1 MGIGLIHKFD
11 SSPARWRSLKRSLGA
26 SHSVAVGVLVTP
38 SGEAMGTAQPG
49 EDPTTMT
56 NVAKLETEDRSES
69 RRRLHLRDITNE
81 LPAASNETAG
91 SDLRLARERR
101 GEDLRA
107 ISQALRIRREQLEA
121 LEESRYG
128 DLPGRAYAVG
138 FVRSYAEYLGLDST
152 HIVDRYKLEIDR
164 EEKAK
169 EDLVFPK
176 LSEQTHLP
184 RGTFLIIALVVVAG
198 IYGGYL
204 LTRSADRMMAER
216 VPPVPA
222 RIEARMA
229 SVDAPDE
236 RPVGL
241 SGDPASAATR
251 PNSNATA
258 AQVLGAGAPADPASV
273 YAVPPPVQ
281 TPAEPAGQGTEI
293 AALAPPQ
300 ASDML
305 SVAAPEAPA
314 VAPALPPIAQGQAFG
329 AENVDGRVVIRARKN
344 DAWIRV
350 EDAQGH
356 VLIERIL
363 AAGDTYRAP
372 NQAGVILV
380 ARDAS
385 AFELLVDNASLG
397 LAGPPTLVLTGKS
410 IDPADLIAAM
420 PHPLPVPTDEAAAAT
435 VAAPQAV
442 TPGAVQ

>member
-1 MGIGLIHKFD
+1 MLRRFNAG
-11 SSPARWRSLKRSLGA
+11 
-26 SHSVAVGVLVTP
+26 HSVAVGVLITP

-56 NVAKLETEDRSES
+56 NIAKLATDDRSES

-81 LPAASNETAG
+81 LPAASIETAG

-107 ISQALRIRREQLEA
+107 IAQSLCIRREQLEA

-128 DLPGRAYAVG
+128 DLPGRAYAIG

-152 HIVDRYKLEIDR
+152 HIVERYKVEIDR
-164 EEKAK
+164 EEKTK

-176 LSEQTHLP
+176 LAEETRLP
-184 RGTFLIIALVVVAG
+184 RGTFLIIALVVAAG

-222 RIEARMA
+222 RIEARVA
-229 SVDAPDE
+229 NVDAPDE

-251 PNSNATA
+251 PNSDATA

-281 TPAEPAGQGTEI
+281 ASTEPAGQGTEI
-293 AALAPPQ
+293 AALAPQIGDTLNP
-300 ASDML
+300 AT
-305 SVAAPEAPA
+305 PEAPA
-314 VAPALPPIAQGQAFG
+314 VAPVLPPIAQGQAFG
-329 AENVDGRVVIRARKN
+329 AENIDGRVIIRARKN

-356 VLIERIL
+356 VLIERTL

-420 PHPLPVPTDEAAAAT
+420 PHPLPVLTGEATAAT

-442 TPGAVQ
+442 TPGVVQ

>member
-1 MGIGLIHKFD
+1 MGRFGCRVRNGLFHRFD
-11 SSPARWRSLKRSLGA
+11 
-26 SHSVAVGVLVTP
+26 GVDVFMP

-56 NVAKLETEDRSES
+56 NVAKLATEDRSEA

-81 LPAASNETAG
+81 LPTAAIETAG

-101 GEDLRA
+101 GEDLRTIA
-107 ISQALRIRREQLEA
+107 QSLRIRREQLEA
-121 LEESRYG
+121 LEESRYD
-128 DLPGRAYAVG
+128 DLPGRAYAIG

-152 HIVDRYKLEIDR
+152 HIVDRYKAEIDR
-164 EEKAK
+164 EEQAK

-176 LSEQTHLP
+176 LSDEKRLP
-184 RGTFLIIALVVVAG
+184 RGTFLIIGLIVAVG

-222 RIEARMA
+222 RIEARVA
-229 SVDAPDE
+229 SADAPDE
-236 RPVGL
+236 RPAGL

-251 PNSNATA
+251 PSGDATA

-273 YAVPPPVQ
+273 YAVPPAPV
-281 TPAEPAGQGTEI
+281 PAPVVAPTEV
-293 AALAPPQ
+293 AALTPTTGDTP
-300 ASDML
+300 ST
-305 SVAAPEAPA
+305 VAPEAPA
-314 VAPALPPIAQGQAFG
+314 IVPGLPPIAEGQAFG
-329 AENVDGRVVIRARKN
+329 AENTDGRVVIRARKN

-356 VLIERIL
+356 VLIERTL
-363 AAGDTYRAP
+363 KVGDSYRAP
-372 NQAGVILV
+372 NRAGVILV

-410 IDPADLIAAM
+410 LDAADLIAAM
-420 PHPLPVPTDEAAAAT
+420 PHPLPTPADEAAAA
-435 VAAPQAV
+435 AAPASAPQAV
-442 TPGAVQ
+442 TPGTAPTAVR

>member
-1 MGIGLIHKFD
+1 MGIGLIHRFD
-11 SSPARWRSLKRSLGA
+11 PSPVQWRSSKRSFSA
-26 SHSVAVGVLVTP
+26 SHSVAVGVVTP

-56 NVAKLETEDRSES
+56 NVAKLATEDRSEA

-81 LPAASNETAG
+81 LPAASIETAG
-91 SDLRLARERR
+91 SELRLARERR

-107 ISQALRIRREQLEA
+107 IAQLLRIRREQLEA
-121 LEESRYG
+121 LEESRYD
-128 DLPGRAYAVG
+128 DLPGRAYAIG

-152 HIVDRYKLEIDR
+152 HIVERYKAEIDL
-164 EEKAK
+164 EEKAR

-176 LSEQTHLP
+176 VSEETRLP
-184 RGTFLIIALVVVAG
+184 RGTFMIIALVVAAG

-222 RIEARMA
+222 RIEARVA

-236 RPVGL
+236 RQVGL

-251 PNSNATA
+251 PNDGTTT
-258 AQVLGAGAPADPASV
+258 AQVLGAGEPSDPASV

-281 TPAEPAGQGTEI
+281 APVTTVEQGAEV
-293 AALAPPQ
+293 AALTPQ
-300 ASDML
+300 TGDML
-305 SVAAPEAPA
+305 SATAPEAPA
-314 VAPALPPIAQGQAFG
+314 MPPALPPIAEGQVFG

-356 VLIERIL
+356 VLIERTL
-363 AAGDTYRAP
+363 AAGDSYRAP
-372 NQAGVILV
+372 NLAGVILV

-410 IDPADLIAAM
+410 LDPADLIAAM
-420 PHPLPVPTDEAAAAT
+420 PHPFPVATDEAAAAAPQ
-435 VAAPQAV
+435 VAA
-442 TPGAVQ
+442 PGAVQ